1 MQVAH
6 YPDWP
11 GSQSLIIMKVRVLP
25 ISRIFITP
33 VNLQAIRDPA
43 FLKLLD
49 DGHETFMIHDR
60 LEVFMTEVFS
70 VI

>member
-1 MQVAH
+1 MEAE
-6 YPDWP
+6 DNEE
-11 GSQSLIIMKVRVLP
+11 LMKVRVLP
-25 ISRIFITP
+25 IWSRIFITP